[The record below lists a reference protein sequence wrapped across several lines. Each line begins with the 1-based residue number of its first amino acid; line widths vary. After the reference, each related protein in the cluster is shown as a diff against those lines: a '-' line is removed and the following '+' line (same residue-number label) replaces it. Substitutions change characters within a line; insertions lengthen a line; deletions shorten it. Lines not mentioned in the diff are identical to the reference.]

1 MIYELRMYDIDPTM
15 MEAYLKWANDT
26 ALPLLID
33 RFKLDVVG
41 FWHQTAIPPEIERG
55 TPTNVV
61 WMIRWQS
68 EEERNAAWKH
78 IRAHPEWKAIRDNA
92 PPYWKKIDS
101 QLMAAIPRSPKP

>member
-1 MIYELRMYDIDPTM
+1 MIYELRMYDIDPPM

-41 FWHQTAIPPEIERG
+41 FWHQTAIPPEIEQG

-68 EEERNAAWKH
+68 EEERNAAWKQ
-78 IRAHPEWKAIRDNA
+78 IRAHPEWKAIRDHA

-101 QLMAAIPRSPKP
+101 QLMTTIPRSPKP